1 MDELQSL
8 LMSPPSAVEN
18 LLNPEMEQE
27 VLDYFSSLNNDTPVN
42 VEPDPQPST
51 NSQNLDTLPVSTNRR
66 PQQSL
71 PSKNLHSPNEN
82 LPLPAESNSKTIQS
96 TENQDKSPDDDY
108 SHFLKS
114 PTRTYNTTIKEH
126 NESLLKCTQ
135 NLIIIPTS
143 IDLDESMPYVQEV
156 FDNCPES
163 TRDEFLK
170 LERDL
175 FTSLPLTFD
184 NKHYLFLFTKIKQLC
199 LELEE
204 AYSSVSSA
212 AEKRA
217 ARLEAALKAQ

>member
-108 SHFLKS
+108 KDSS
-114 PTRTYNTTIKEH
+114 TPPAE
-126 NESLLKCTQ
+126 
-135 NLIIIPTS
+135 IPT
-143 IDLDESMPYVQEV
+143 
-156 FDNCPES
+156 PEIISS
-163 TRDEFLK
+163 TRNNDSRSES
-170 LERDL
+170 RDIPAP
-175 FTSLPLTFD
+175 SLRR
-184 NKHYLFLFTKIKQLC
+184 NI
-199 LELEE
+199 
-204 AYSSVSSA
+204 
-212 AEKRA
+212 
-217 ARLEAALKAQ
+217 